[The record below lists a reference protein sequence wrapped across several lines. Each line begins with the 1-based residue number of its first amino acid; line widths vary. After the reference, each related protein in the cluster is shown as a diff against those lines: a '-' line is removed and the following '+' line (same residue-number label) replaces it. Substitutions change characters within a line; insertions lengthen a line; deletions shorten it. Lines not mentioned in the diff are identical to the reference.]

1 MRLHFCG
8 VAVGDVVWVG
18 RAGASL
24 GSPVLALRS
33 LFQSACA
40 LATVYHAACTVCF
53 FRPKKLFLLN
63 WFLYLCYCPALIGH
77 IYVYGHNCS

>member
-1 MRLHFCG
+1 MRLHFYG
-8 VAVGDVVWVG
+8 VAVGDVLWVG
-18 RAGASL
+18 WAGAAL
-24 GSPVLALRS
+24 GSPALALRS

-40 LATVYHAACTVCF
+40 LATVCF

-77 IYVYGHNCS
+77 IHVYGHNCS